1 MDTST
6 NAMKSMRLYDR
17 VERLLKE
24 LEAAGFAADQPLTV
38 DDLAPFDHLHYCGT
52 TAVDRAIRDCR
63 IAAGDKVVE
72 IGSGVGGPA
81 RWIAAKSGATV
92 TALELQ
98 PDLDALATT
107 LTARTGLAG
116 RVRHLC
122 ANILDGPPAGAPFD
136 HAVSFLCF
144 LHIPDRR
151 RLFSVIAASLAAGGF
166 VYIEDFVGLRQPSAA
181 EAAALATK
189 VMCPYLPHRDRYAA
203 DLAEAGFEIV
213 GSENQTALWRDFTA
227 SRLGAFRDAR
237 PAKVA
242 MLGADLAD
250 GLEDFYAVMAGLF
263 AAGAVGGWRVVA
275 RRPAP

>member
-63 IAAGDKVVE
+63 IATGDNVVE

-81 RWIAAKSGATV
+81 RWIAAKTGAAV

-107 LTARTGLAG
+107 LTARTGLDG

-166 VYIEDFVGLRQPSAA
+166 IYIEDFIGLRQPSAA

-189 VMCPYLPHRDRYAA
+189 VMCPYLPDRDRYAA
-203 DLAEAGFEIV
+203 DLAEAGFDNRRQREPDI
-213 GSENQTALWRDFTA
+213 A
-227 SRLGAFRDAR
+227 
-237 PAKVA
+237 
-242 MLGADLAD
+242 
-250 GLEDFYAVMAGLF
+250 
-263 AAGAVGGWRVVA
+263 VA
-275 RRPAP
+275 RLHGEPPQRLPQRPPGQGGDAWRRPRRRT

>member
-1 MDTST
+1 
-6 NAMKSMRLYDR
+6 MKSMRLYDR

-63 IAAGDKVVE
+63 IATGDNVVE

-81 RWIAAKSGATV
+81 RWIAAKTGAAV

-107 LTARTGLAG
+107 LTARTGLDG

-166 VYIEDFVGLRQPSAA
+166 IYIEDFIGLRQPSAA

-189 VMCPYLPHRDRYAA
+189 VMCPYLPDRDRYAA
-203 DLAEAGFEIV
+203 DLAEAGFDIV
-213 GSENQTALWRDFTA
+213 DSENQTALWRDFTA
-227 SRLGAFRDAR
+227 SRLSAFRNAR

-275 RRPAP
+275 RRPEP